1 MTYVKEILELLN
13 EVLRSVCDRGIMR
26 GVVFRFGNSHEFC
39 ERVSVFV
46 FEQIADLF
54 EALDGSVGAVE
65 CQRVNNVDNVLIQ
78 ILG

>member
-1 MTYVKEILELLN
+1 MKEILELLN
-13 EVLRSVCDRGIMR
+13 EVLCSFCDLGIMS
-26 GVVFRFGNSHEFC
+26 GVVFRLGNSHKFGEC
-39 ERVSVFV
+39 KSVFV
-46 FEQIADLF
+46 FEQIADLL